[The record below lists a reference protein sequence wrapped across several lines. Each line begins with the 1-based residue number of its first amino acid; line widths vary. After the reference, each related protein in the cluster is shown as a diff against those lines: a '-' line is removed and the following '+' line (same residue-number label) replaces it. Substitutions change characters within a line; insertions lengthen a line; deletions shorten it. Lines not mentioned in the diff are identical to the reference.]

1 MTKILTIDSDE
12 AVVKRIVKIL
22 ESNNY
27 QAQSATTWTEAVDAI
42 ANGQPDL
49 VLLNLEMPIIHGDV
63 LLEFIREEGFEM
75 PVIVVSFPVEEAEA
89 KALREHGVF
98 SIVEKPFE
106 DESLIEEIERV
117 IDIAEFAKEIESDT
131 SADAEEPS
139 DTTDAEE
146 PSSDSTS
153 ESVTTDAEEPSS
165 DSTSESATTDAEEP
179 SSDSTSES
187 VTTDAEEPSSDSTSE
202 SATTDA
208 EEPSSDSTSESVTTD
223 AEEPSSDST
232 SESASDDD
240 EDKSATFLKQ
250 PRDPRTAPRPNMS
263 KRKKVILFSIIGF
276 YVLIGGFIAAIY
288 FTDEVPAF
296 VDQILRNW

>member
-75 PVIVVSFPVEEAEA
+75 PVIAVSFPVEDAVA

-117 IDIAEFAKEIESDT
+117 MDIAEFAEEIESDT

-202 SATTDA
+202 S
-208 EEPSSDSTSESVTTD
+208 VTTD

-250 PRDPRTAPRPNMS
+250 PRDLRTAPRTNMS

>member
-75 PVIVVSFPVEEAEA
+75 PVIAVSFPVEDAVA

-117 IDIAEFAKEIESDT
+117 MDIAEFAEEIESDT

-139 DTTDAEE
+139 D
-146 PSSDSTS
+146 
-153 ESVTTDAEEPSS
+153 TTDAEEPSS

-187 VTTDAEEPSSDSTSE
+187 
-202 SATTDA
+202 
-208 EEPSSDSTSESVTTD
+208 
-223 AEEPSSDST
+223 
-232 SESASDDD
+232 ASDDD
-240 EDKSATFLKQ
+240 EDKSAIFLKQ
-250 PRDPRTAPRPNMS
+250 PRDLRTAPRTNMS

-276 YVLIGGFIAAIY
+276 YVLIGGFIIAIY

>member
-75 PVIVVSFPVEEAEA
+75 PVIAVSFPVEDAVA

-117 IDIAEFAKEIESDT
+117 MDIAEFAEEIESDT

-139 DTTDAEE
+139 D
-146 PSSDSTS
+146 
-153 ESVTTDAEEPSS
+153 TTDAEEPSS

-187 VTTDAEEPSSDSTSE
+187 
-202 SATTDA
+202 
-208 EEPSSDSTSESVTTD
+208 
-223 AEEPSSDST
+223 
-232 SESASDDD
+232 ASDDD
-240 EDKSATFLKQ
+240 EDKSAIFLKQ
-250 PRDPRTAPRPNMS
+250 SRDLRTAPRPKMS
-263 KRKKVILFSIIGF
+263 KRKKVILFSIIGV
-276 YVLIGGFIAAIY
+276 YVLIGGFIIAMYI
-288 FTDEVPAF
+288 TDEVPAF

>member
-75 PVIVVSFPVEEAEA
+75 PVIAVSFPVEDAVA
-89 KALREHGVF
+89 KVLREHGVF

-117 IDIAEFAKEIESDT
+117 MDIAEFAEEIESDT

-139 DTTDAEE
+139 D
-146 PSSDSTS
+146 
-153 ESVTTDAEEPSS
+153 TTDAEEPSS

-187 VTTDAEEPSSDSTSE
+187 ATTDAEEPSSDSTSE

-208 EEPSSDSTSESVTTD
+208 EEPSSDSTSESATTD

-232 SESASDDD
+232 SESASNRRYFSNNRAIS
-240 EDKSATFLKQ
+240 E
-250 PRDPRTAPRPNMS
+250 PRRAPR
-263 KRKKVILFSIIGF
+263 
-276 YVLIGGFIAAIY
+276 
-288 FTDEVPAF
+288 
-296 VDQILRNW
+296 

>member
-75 PVIVVSFPVEEAEA
+75 PVIAVSFPVEDAVA

-117 IDIAEFAKEIESDT
+117 MDIAEFAEEIESDT

-165 DSTSESATTDAEEP
+165 DSTSES
-179 SSDSTSES
+179 
-187 VTTDAEEPSSDSTSE
+187 V
-202 SATTDA
+202 TTDA

-250 PRDPRTAPRPNMS
+250 PRDLRTAPRPKMS
-263 KRKKVILFSIIGF
+263 KRKKVILFSIIGV
-276 YVLIGGFIAAIY
+276 YVLIGGFIIAMYI
-288 FTDEVPAF
+288 TDEVPAF